1 MIIKLRQPISII
13 YLLCINISFAV
24 SDSLV
29 FNGGNVLVGEI
40 KKMEKGV
47 LEIDVPYGDE
57 NFKIKWQS
65 INEIYTESE
74 FLVSADG
81 KVIYGRLESISEGKV
96 KIFDESQTYMNCDLS
111 DIVYLA
117 QIKDGFHNRFSAA
130 LEAGFN
136 LFKAQDMS
144 QFSLRSSAGYNEDK
158 WSINASYNIIRSS
171 QNETESIKR
180 TDGLLDYKRLLFK
193 KWFGVLT
200 ISTLSNTEQ
209 LIDIRA
215 NSQLGIGNYIYSSNK
230 AYLILKIGVN
240 NNLERFSN
248 VDESFNS
255 WEGCLSTELNLYAV
269 DGLELSFN
277 YMGYSGLTEKGRY
290 RADINFDLKYDL
302 PLDLF
307 IRAGVVFNYDNQP
320 TINSGQT
327 DYVFRTGIGWEW

>member
-1 MIIKLRQPISII
+1 MIIKLRQTITLIF
-13 YLLCINISFAV
+13 LLCINISFAV

-29 FNGGNVLVGEI
+29 FNGGTALVGEI

-47 LEIDVPYGDE
+47 LEIDIPYGDE

-65 INEIYTESE
+65 IKEIYTKSQ

-81 KVIYGRLESISEGKV
+81 KVIYGRLESISDGKV
-96 KIFDESQTYMNCDLS
+96 KIFDESETYLICNLS

-117 QIKDGFHNRFSAA
+117 QLKDGFDNRFTAT

-136 LFKAQDMS
+136 LFKARDMQ
-144 QFSLRSSAGYNEDK
+144 QFSLRSSAGYHEDK
-158 WSINASYNIIRSS
+158 WSVNATYNIIRSS

-193 KWFGVLT
+193 NWFGILT

-215 NSQLGIGNYIYSSNK
+215 NSQLGVGNYIYSSNK
-230 AYLILKIGVN
+230 AYLILKIGIN

-248 VDESFNS
+248 IDESFNS
-255 WEGCLSTELNLYAV
+255 WEGSLSTELNLYAV

-290 RADINFDLKYDL
+290 RADLNLDLKYDL

-307 IRAGVVFNYDNQP
+307 IRAGFVFNYDNQP
-320 TINSGQT
+320 AINSVQT